1 MYLQS
6 IVLDYAM
13 RSFFGSVSAFLPQL
27 LLVSVLVGCGGRG
40 DGYSGP
46 RGTVSGSITLDGK
59 PLQKG
64 CQVMFIAPAG
74 HTAVGVID
82 EAGKY
87 TLAYSDG
94 DVPAVEYQV
103 QLTAP
108 ISTATQDADPSKMAQ
123 NMKLSAKSGGAAN
136 EAPFPAKYG
145 STSTS
150 TMSFKVKEGANT
162 ADFALSGK

>member
-1 MYLQS
+1 
-6 IVLDYAM
+6 M
-13 RSFFGSVSAFLPQL
+13 RSVFGSVSAFLPQM

-46 RGTVSGSITLDGK
+46 RGTVSGTVTVDGK

-64 CQVMFIAPAG
+64 CQVIFIASVG
-74 HTAVGVID
+74 HTAAGVID

-87 TLAYSDG
+87 TLVYSDG

-103 QLTAP
+103 QLTSP
-108 ISTATQDADPSKMAQ
+108 ISTATQQADPAEMAQ
-123 NMKLSAKSGGAAN
+123 KMKLSAKAGGAAN

-145 STSTS
+145 STSSS
-150 TMSFKVKEGANT
+150 TMSFTVKEGPNT